1 MKSIKLD
8 ISKSFDKLSNEEKQL
23 ITLLEE
29 WLSSVEEDSKDE
41 E

>member
-1 MKSIKLD
+1 MKAIKLD
-8 ISKSFDKLSNEEKQL
+8 ISKSFDKLSDEEKQL
-23 ITLLEE
+23 IILLEN